1 MIVLCCYSILSMCS
15 VFVFFFN
22 DTATTEIYTYLHTLS
37 LHDAPPIS
45 ATMAP
50 EIRRLAEKFLMNPKE
65 VSVAPPASPAE
76 TVAQHVVRCSIKDK
90 RAALRAI
97 IERETAAGETVESAL
112 IFCNRKRDI
121 GVLHKSLQ
129 RHGYDAVQ
137 LHGDMSQPARM
148 ETLQRLKKRDARP

>member
-1 MIVLCCYSILSMCS
+1 MFFFSSRRRHTRCALVTGVQTCALPISDVKILVIDEADRMLDMGFIPDVERILS
-15 VFVFFFN
+15 
-22 DTATTEIYTYLHTLS
+22 LL
-37 LHDAPPIS
+37 PPIRQTLFFS

-76 TVAQHVVRCSIKDK
+76 TVAQHLVRCSIKDK

-112 IFCNRKRDI
+112 IFSNRKRAS
-121 GVLHKSLQ
+121 GGRPKARQ
-129 RHGYDAVQ
+129 THGAEK
-137 LHGDMSQPARM
+137 G
-148 ETLQRLKKRDARP
+148 